1 MDGRMEVSSS
11 RDRGIEVSSS
21 SVGFT
26 STEIIRLTM
35 DGRMM
40 VSSSSIGLMSTVTIR
55 LTRDR
60 RIEVSSSSMV
70 LYVHRNH
77 RAY

>member
-26 STEIIRLTM
+26 STE
-35 DGRMM
+35 
-40 VSSSSIGLMSTVTIR
+40 TIR
-55 LTRDR
+55 LAMDERM
-60 RIEVSSSSMV
+60 EVSSSMV
-70 LYVHRNH
+70 LSIHRNLK
-77 RAY
+77 AC

>member
-26 STEIIRLTM
+26 STE
-35 DGRMM
+35 
-40 VSSSSIGLMSTVTIR
+40 TIR
-55 LTRDR
+55 LAMDNRM
-60 RIEVSSSSMV
+60 EVSPSYFMV
-70 LYVHRNH
+70 LYVHRNPK
-77 RAY
+77 AY